1 MAAVARVIWG
11 ASALT
16 YKAIIDKEKASPFEC
31 GFDPSGLTRLSFCI
45 KFFIVSVI
53 FLVFDVEIALIIPI
67 LFSSAMILTFIGFLI
82 FGTVYEWLYGGLD
95 WLV

>member
-1 MAAVARVIWG
+1 VAYGVAMGIVARVIWG

-16 YKAIIDKEKASPFEC
+16 YKAIIDKEKSSPFEC

-45 KFFIVSVI
+45 KFFMVSVI

-67 LFSSAMILTFIGFLI
+67 LFSSTMILTFIGFLI
-82 FGTVYEWLYGGLD
+82 FGAIYE
-95 WLV
+95 